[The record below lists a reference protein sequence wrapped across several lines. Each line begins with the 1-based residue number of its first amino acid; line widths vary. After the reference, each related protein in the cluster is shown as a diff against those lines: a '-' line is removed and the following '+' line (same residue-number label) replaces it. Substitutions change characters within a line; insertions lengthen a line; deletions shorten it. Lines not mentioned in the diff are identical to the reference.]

1 MTDAAPLT
9 KHPAKFSDPILD
21 VLDRLVQKEARRR
34 RAAGAASL
42 TVVDPFAGVGR
53 IHRLARPPRNGFELR
68 TLGLEI
74 EEPWA
79 ACHRDT
85 LWTDAIDWLAWVIAG
100 ELHNRPL
107 VQMYVTSP
115 TYGNRYSDHHDAQDG
130 SVRHSYTHYLG
141 RQPTKGSSAVMPWG
155 PDYWEFTALAY
166 RMMLAAAEPD
176 APFVLN
182 VSDFVRGRE
191 LVPAAAWHLGAAIG
205 AGWLPD
211 RRTRTRLIPTARHR
225 HGANHEA
232 RAPFEVVYSF
242 RKAADDG

>member
-1 MTDAAPLT
+1 MTTVAPLT
-9 KHPAKFSDPILD
+9 KHPAKFSEPILD
-21 VLDRLVQKEARRR
+21 VLDRLVAKEAKRRR
-34 RAAGAASL
+34 LVGAGGM

-53 IHRLARPPRNGFELR
+53 IHRLARAPKGRAHGFVIR

-74 EEPWA
+74 EAPWA

-85 LWTDAIDWLAWVIAG
+85 LCVDAIDWLLWVAAG
-100 ELHNRPL
+100 GAPL
-107 VQMYVTSP
+107 VQMYCTSP

-155 PDYWEFTALAY
+155 PDYWEFTSLAY
-166 RMMLAAAEPD
+166 RLMLAAAEPG

-182 VSDFVRGRE
+182 VSDFVKGKE
-191 LVPAAAWHLGAAIG
+191 LVAAAAWHLGAAIG
-205 AGWLPD
+205 AGWSVD
-211 RRTRTRLIPTARHR
+211 RTTRTRRVPTSRHR
-225 HGANHEA
+225 HGENYEA

-242 RKAADDG
+242 RKAAA